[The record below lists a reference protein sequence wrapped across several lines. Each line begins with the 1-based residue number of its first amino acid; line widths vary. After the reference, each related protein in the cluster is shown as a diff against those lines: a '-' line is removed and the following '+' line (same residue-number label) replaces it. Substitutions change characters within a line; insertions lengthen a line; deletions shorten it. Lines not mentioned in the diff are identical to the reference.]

1 MAAGRIVLQK
11 AEGIARLVIDNP
23 ARMNAMSLAMWQA
36 LSDHV
41 AEAMAD
47 PAMRVLVLQGTGGKA
62 FCAGADISEFG
73 RLRVDPEAVA
83 RYDAAVDK
91 QAKAESNKFLAE
103 VLK

>member
-36 LSDHV
+36 LPDHV

-47 PAMRVLVLQGTGGKA
+47 PQFAQRGVFARSVTLNSGRVVPALPLPGFGL
-62 FCAGADISEFG
+62 AGERPAPALGNCQLHGETIWT
-73 RLRVDPEAVA
+73 ATT
-83 RYDAAVDK
+83 
-91 QAKAESNKFLAE
+91 NTN
-103 VLK
+103 